1 MWIMGI
7 TMTKTIDI
15 NIHCFRTF
23 KEDLL
28 HLMFK
33 IFQIYYYII
42 FILFN
47 LFGVQSDL
55 TAEGLAAS
63 SQRQGTCSAPHRR
76 DVAFEMFVYLQVTYQ
91 GVPYYWAHFVFSYFV
106 CFCLSFWIRGVLG
119 LSPRRKIEKSY
130 HTLTATKT

>member
-1 MWIMGI
+1 MNNGNHNDKDNWH
-7 TMTKTIDI
+7 KYSLFQ
-15 NIHCFRTF
+15 NIQRRPFT
-23 KEDLL
+23 L
-28 HLMFK
+28 K

>member
-1 MWIMGI
+1 
-7 TMTKTIDI
+7 MTKTIDI

-47 LFGVQSDL
+47 LFGVQFYN
-55 TAEGLAAS
+55 EKFGYAS
-63 SQRQGTCSAPHRR
+63 N
-76 DVAFEMFVYLQVTYQ
+76 
-91 GVPYYWAHFVFSYFV
+91 
-106 CFCLSFWIRGVLG
+106 
-119 LSPRRKIEKSY
+119 K
-130 HTLTATKT
+130 